1 MSDKKVFTFQGRELS
16 VSWDERLCI
25 HAAECGR
32 AKGDLFVANREP
44 WCDPDAASVEEAA
57 DVIGRCPSGAL
68 HITRPGEDVQKPYRE
83 NTIVVSCNGPL
94 FIRGDLDIEGVPEDM
109 PGVRSRV
116 ALCRC
121 GESRNTPFC
130 DTSHERIGFKDYGAV
145 GETGKAVTA
154 VGGKLHIKPL
164 ENGPL
169 LITGNVVILSGSGRA
184 AWHGDNA
191 ALCRCG
197 HSQNKPF
204 CDGSHEKAGKK

>member
-1 MSDKKVFTFQGRELS
+1 MRNKNIFTFRGKEFS
-16 VSWDERLCI
+16 VSWDQRLCI
-25 HAAECGR
+25 HAEECVR
-32 AKGDLFVANREP
+32 ARGDLFVAGREP
-44 WCDPDAASVEEAA
+44 WCNPDTASVEEAA

-68 HITRPGEDVQKPYRE
+68 HMTRAGEDLQESHRE

-94 FIRGDLDIEGVPEDM
+94 FVRGDLDIEGAPEDM

-121 GESRNTPFC
+121 GESRNPPFC
-130 DTSHERIGFKDYGAV
+130 DASHERMGFKDYGAV
-145 GETGKAVTA
+145 GETGTA
-154 VGGKLHIKPL
+154 VATAGGKLHIKPL

-184 AWHGDNA
+184 AWHGDDV

-204 CDGSHEKAGKK
+204 CDGSHAQIEKK